1 MDRPPR
7 APRYAKLPGV
17 IGFVLL
23 LTGLAAATY
32 GVWRSYAA
40 ARSALVPLVREGDPT
55 RTLIEATRPLRSR
68 TRVRIVARNVALSL
82 GWMVVAMYGLYLAT
96 VGASV
101 AP

>member
-1 MDRPPR
+1 
-7 APRYAKLPGV
+7 V

-32 GVWRSYAA
+32 GAWRSYVA

-55 RTLIEATRPLRSR
+55 RRLIEATRPVHVR
-68 TRVRIVARNVALSL
+68 TRVRVVARNVALSL

-96 VGASV
+96 VGMAGV
-101 AP
+101 R